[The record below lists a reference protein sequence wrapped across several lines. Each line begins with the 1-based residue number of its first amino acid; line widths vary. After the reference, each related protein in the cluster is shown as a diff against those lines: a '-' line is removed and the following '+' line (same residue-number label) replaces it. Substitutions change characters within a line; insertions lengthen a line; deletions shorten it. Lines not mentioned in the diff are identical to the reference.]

1 MLNPHAL
8 NPRIEKGAPV
18 IVQGITGRQGQR
30 HARLMRAYG
39 TNVVGGVSPKSS
51 TEMVDDMPVFKT
63 CADAV
68 AATGAVAT
76 VVLVR
81 PDLAADAIIEAAQA
95 GISTV
100 VCVAEGIPVHD
111 ALRAYRVT
119 RDLGTF
125 WVGASTPGMAIPS
138 IGLKLGFL
146 PNVAL
151 LPGSIG
157 MMSKS
162 GTLSYEAGYRLAGRG
177 IGQSV
182 WVGVGGDPVKGTRF
196 ADLVPFYKQDDET
209 RALVIVGEIGG
220 DEEESLAAAITAE
233 NFTKPVFAVI
243 AGSSA
248 PEGVTMGHAGALVYG
263 TLGSAASKRQALEA
277 AGARVFSTI
286 EGLVDAVSDL

>member
-1 MLNPHAL
+1 MI

-18 IVQGITGRQGQR
+18 IVQGITGRQGQL
-30 HARLMRAYG
+30 HTALMRAYG
-39 TNVVGGVSPKSS
+39 TNIVGGVSPKSS
-51 TEMVDDMPVFKT
+51 TEDVNGLPVFKS
-63 CADAV
+63 CAEAV
-68 AATGAVAT
+68 KATGAAAT
-76 VVLVR
+76 IVLVR
-81 PDLAADAIIEAAQA
+81 PDLAADAVIEAAQA
-95 GISTV
+95 GIPTV

-111 ALRAYRVT
+111 ALRASRIT
-119 RDLGTF
+119 RKLGIF

-151 LPGSIG
+151 QPGSVG

-162 GTLSYEAGYRLAGRG
+162 GTLSYEVGYRLAARN

-182 WVGVGGDPVKGTRF
+182 WVGVGGDSVKGTRF
-196 ADLVPFYKQDDET
+196 ADLVPFYKQDAET
-209 RALVIVGEIGG
+209 KALVLVGEIGG
-220 DEEESLAAAITAE
+220 DEEESLATAITAE

-248 PEGVTMGHAGALVYG
+248 PEGVTMGHAGAMVYG
-263 TLGSAASKRQALEA
+263 AFGSAKSKRVALEN

-286 EGLVDAVSDL
+286 EGLVDAVSDLNL

>member
-1 MLNPHAL
+1 MI

-18 IVQGITGRQGQR
+18 IVQGITGRQGQL
-30 HARLMRAYG
+30 HTALMRAYG
-39 TNVVGGVSPKSS
+39 TNIVGGVSPKPS
-51 TEMVDDMPVFKT
+51 TEDVDGLPVFKS
-63 CADAV
+63 CAEAV
-68 AATGAVAT
+68 KATGAAAT
-76 VVLVR
+76 IVLVR
-81 PDLAADAIIEAAQA
+81 PDLAADAVIEAAQA
-95 GISTV
+95 GIPTV

-111 ALRAYRVT
+111 ALRASRIT
-119 RDLGTF
+119 RELGIF

-151 LPGSIG
+151 QPGSVG

-162 GTLSYEAGYRLAGRG
+162 GTLSYEVGYRLAARN

-182 WVGVGGDPVKGTRF
+182 WVGVGGDSVKGTRF
-196 ADLVPFYKQDDET
+196 ADLVPFYKQDAET
-209 RALVIVGEIGG
+209 KALVIVGEIGG
-220 DEEESLAAAITAE
+220 DEEESLATAITAE

-248 PEGVTMGHAGALVYG
+248 PEGVTMGHAGAMVYG
-263 TLGSAASKRQALEA
+263 AFGSAKSKRAALEN

-286 EGLVDAVSDL
+286 EGLVDAVSDLNL